1 MTKTNFA
8 KDQLK
13 SLVERIERLEAEKQ
27 TIADD
32 IKEIYVEAKGNGFD
46 AKIIRQVVRIRK
58 MDPVQ
63 RQVDEELTDLYLSV
77 VNGSY
82 PGVGSSRLR

>member
-8 KDQLK
+8 KDALK
-13 SLVERIERLEAEKQ
+13 SLVERIERLEVEKQ
-27 TIADD
+27 EIADD

-58 MDPVQ
+58 MDAAERSTQ
-63 RQVDEELTDLYLSV
+63 EEMIGLYLSA

-82 PGVGSSRLR
+82 PDAS

>member
-8 KDQLK
+8 KDALK
-13 SLVERIERLEAEKQ
+13 SLVERIERLEVEKQ
-27 TIADD
+27 ELADD

-58 MDPVQ
+58 MDAAERSTQ
-63 RQVDEELTDLYLSV
+63 EEMIDLYLSA

-82 PGVGSSRLR
+82 PDAS

>member
-27 TIADD
+27 TIAGD

-46 AKIIRQVVRIRK
+46 TRIIRQVVRVRK

-63 RQVDEELTDLYLSV
+63 RQTDEELTDLYLSA
-77 VNGSY
+77 VNGN
-82 PGVGSSRLR
+82 

>member
-13 SLVERIERLEAEKQ
+13 SLVERVERLEVEKRAL
-27 TIADD
+27 TDD

-46 AKIIRQVVRIRK
+46 TRIIRQVVRIRK
-58 MDPVQ
+58 MDAAERSTQ
-63 RQVDEELTDLYLSV
+63 EELTDLYLSA

-82 PGVGSSRLR
+82 PDAS

>member
-8 KDQLK
+8 KDALK
-13 SLVERIERLEAEKQ
+13 SLVERIERLEVEKQ
-27 TIADD
+27 EIADD

-46 AKIIRQVVRIRK
+46 AKIIRRVVRIRK
-58 MDPVQ
+58 MDAAERSTQ
-63 RQVDEELTDLYLSV
+63 EEMIGLYLSA

-82 PGVGSSRLR
+82 PDAS

>member
-13 SLVERIERLEAEKQ
+13 SLVERVERLEVEKRAL
-27 TIADD
+27 TDD

-63 RQVDEELTDLYLSV
+63 RQPAQL
-77 VNGSY
+77 
-82 PGVGSSRLR
+82 

>member
-8 KDQLK
+8 KDALK
-13 SLVERIERLEAEKQ
+13 SLVDRIERLEVEKRAL
-27 TIADD
+27 ADD
-32 IKEIYVEAKGNGFD
+32 IKEVYVEAKGNGFD
-46 AKIIRQVVRIRK
+46 AKIIRQVVRVRK

-63 RQVDEELTDLYLSV
+63 RQTDQELTDLYLSA

-82 PGVGSSRLR
+82 PE

>member
-13 SLVERIERLEAEKQ
+13 SLVERVERLEVEKRAL
-27 TIADD
+27 TDD

-63 RQVDEELTDLYLSV
+63 RQTDEELTDLYLSA

-82 PGVGSSRLR
+82 P

>member
-13 SLVERIERLEAEKQ
+13 SLVERVERLEVEKQ
-27 TIADD
+27 ALADD
-32 IKEIYVEAKGNGFD
+32 IKEVYVEAKGNGFD
-46 AKIIRQVVRIRK
+46 AKIIRQVVRVRK

-63 RQVDEELTDLYLSV
+63 RQTDQELTDLYLSA

-82 PGVGSSRLR
+82 PDAS

>member
-13 SLVERIERLEAEKQ
+13 SLDERVERLEVEKRAL
-27 TIADD
+27 TDD

-63 RQVDEELTDLYLSV
+63 RQTDQELTDLYLSA

-82 PGVGSSRLR
+82 PE

>member
-13 SLVERIERLEAEKQ
+13 SLVERVERLEVEKRAL
-27 TIADD
+27 TDD

-63 RQVDEELTDLYLSV
+63 RQTDEELTDLYLSA

-82 PGVGSSRLR
+82 PDAS

>member
-13 SLVERIERLEAEKQ
+13 SLVERVERLEVEKRAL
-27 TIADD
+27 TDD
-32 IKEIYVEAKGNGFD
+32 IKEIY
-46 AKIIRQVVRIRK
+46 
-58 MDPVQ
+58 
-63 RQVDEELTDLYLSV
+63 EELTDLYLSV

-82 PGVGSSRLR
+82 P

>member
-13 SLVERIERLEAEKQ
+13 SLVERVERLEVEKRAL
-27 TIADD
+27 TDD

-82 PGVGSSRLR
+82 P

>member
-63 RQVDEELTDLYLSV
+63 RQTDEELTDLYLSA

-82 PGVGSSRLR
+82 PDAS

>member
-63 RQVDEELTDLYLSV
+63 RQTDEELTDLYLSA

-82 PGVGSSRLR
+82 P